1 MSDPPDEKMDRGT
14 EGWRMDRWVGGGRRT
29 DRRVVEG
36 TRGETRPEGGCTRRT
51 RAGGSVGPGVQCR
64 AATPVKAMPPG
75 GTLGSGWASRELPAG
90 PPPPLPRLDRLVDGA
105 GDFSEFLEWQRRMQA
120 KDREEQLAAGE
131 VRRLRGKLSPE
142 EAALARQQVVQEKR
156 RMAELKK
163 EEVTEVT
170 AVGAAGLPAV
180 SDPALSS

>member
-1 MSDPPDEKMDRGT
+1 M
-14 EGWRMDRWVGGGRRT
+14 
-29 DRRVVEG
+29 
-36 TRGETRPEGGCTRRT
+36 
-51 RAGGSVGPGVQCR
+51 
-64 AATPVKAMPPG
+64 
-75 GTLGSGWASRELPAG
+75 
-90 PPPPLPRLDRLVDGA
+90 DGA